1 MHPLRGTQHFVPY
14 KEHARGVA
22 NTVYVK
28 YSAST
33 VLSALVE
40 HARGE

>member
-28 YSAST
+28 YSA
-33 VLSALVE
+33 LVE